1 MVRIQESRSRLKAS
15 MQNMKNM
22 PKIQITT
29 RKPNT
34 NMIPKQKV
42 NQILKLNSILKP
54 SLKKLKL
61 IQKPR
66 NMKKLSASLENRRR
80 SRKNPENT
88 KSLKN
93 QRSLKNMKSRKNQA
107 KSRKKNPKIKNQK
120 RSPKMKNYRPST
132 DSWKIFL
139 QINLTVV
146 L

>member
-42 NQILKLNSILKP
+42 NQILKP